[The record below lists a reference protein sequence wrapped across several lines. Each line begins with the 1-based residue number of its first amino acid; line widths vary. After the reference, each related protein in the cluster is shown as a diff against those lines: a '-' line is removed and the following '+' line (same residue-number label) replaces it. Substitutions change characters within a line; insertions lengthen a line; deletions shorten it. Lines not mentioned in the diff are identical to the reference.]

1 MSGPEVI
8 EYIWGKRTSSLK
20 FVLKDFL
27 EAIEQIERKL
37 LKEQERHVFSWTHLD
52 LIGKTNR

>member
-1 MSGPEVI
+1 MSAPEVI
-8 EYIWGKRTSSLK
+8 EYVLGKRTNSLK

-37 LKEQERHVFSWTHLD
+37 LEEQERHVFSWTDLD

>member
-8 EYIWGKRTSSLK
+8 EYVLGKRTNSLK

-37 LKEQERHVFSWTHLD
+37 LEEQERHVFS
-52 LIGKTNR
+52 